1 MQESTEALRDQSWN
15 AYGRAMARPCLAAE
29 QQRLLLTLLRAAA
42 DAEIE
47 VEEARRKLCELT
59 EFNPKVCFQTLQGAY
74 CSKGWLSATDLHT
87 WLSSQPHVVSG
98 YTHEEVSATIALRA
112 GSRELW
118 YDDFLRCVLPNSAS
132 GAWLKEL
139 AQARSESYS
148 LPEGALSPEVAYCMC
163 QLLRCELEF
172 YRLLRFHQQ
181 RLREVDVTMDRAVR
195 FLDFQQGVCAGM
207 GGLLSV
213 TAVRNS
219 LRGGMQGSG
228 HLALS
233 HQQSEALLSRIN
245 PSGAPLFAGDALGRL
260 LGTSTAALALNS
272 RRAFDGP
279 VDSFENRSRCFSP
292 IRSGIFDSPGTWAS
306 YATPKMT
313 TASPKASPRGHRLDR
328 SDNFSLSTP
337 LKDGFGVSLYEGL
350 GSLSPMSPQSP
361 VTPLPDYLLPLP
373 DSKPPRHQGQKQGAS
388 PIATSPN
395 GWASPRGRGAASS
408 YLDRSGSLSPRRGLH
423 LPYTPS
429 SWQRSGS
436 LSPRRGSPRLPE
448 RSMLKEPN
456 TPLTST
462 HVPSPLSSP
471 RLHSPRLPYSSSYRP
486 QSAGKLPRRSSP
498 EEFGRRSLN
507 WSTLEPSRATAL
519 PSPTLTMSPRASV
532 RESPALCHA
541 LRVMLRQAQ
550 FDARMEE
557 SKEALPLSCTVEEVF
572 SELDILRVGRINLT
586 DVRRLFASYGAGYG
600 TSVTYSSFGALVHE
614 MHLRRKPYEQ
624 VTWPSTAIIANE
636 QLLLRDIASLVLP
649 VASEAYRSTLS
660 ALNDDEA
667 RSVLYLLKNS
677 EPCPGCGSRIQRSA
691 EAAGCPSVT
700 CPVCGTQFQ
709 CFIVAGDRMEKLSL
723 PLTSTGQYQVYRL
736 LSVALEAAEEMEKDR
751 RDLFLV
757 LSQELCGLCDIFASL
772 SGSRDRL
779 GFTQG
784 DLRHA
789 IAVQGLPQPQNKEM
803 DLLWQRYA
811 PHGSITVNFM
821 DFKNQLQPR
830 L

>member
-172 YRLLRFHQQ
+172 YRLL
-181 RLREVDVTMDRAVR
+181 
-195 FLDFQQGVCAGM
+195 
-207 GGLLSV
+207 
-213 TAVRNS
+213 
-219 LRGGMQGSG
+219 
-228 HLALS
+228 
-233 HQQSEALLSRIN
+233 
-245 PSGAPLFAGDALGRL
+245 
-260 LGTSTAALALNS
+260 
-272 RRAFDGP
+272 
-279 VDSFENRSRCFSP
+279 RCFSP